1 MTTNDRFAA
10 QEIDQTI
17 RKNLA
22 KLRKPGVLTVRPG
35 FEITGDQLTGKQAI
49 VATVHTKKKPADIA
63 RGELLPA
70 KIGRFPVDVR
80 EANADQRLRVV
91 DPAAAALS
99 ELYARPEQ
107 REPSWPL
114 EREMP
119 SGKLLD
125 NPAGNP
131 PGDFRARGKATAQIY
146 AAGRRARAQSTPTQH
161 DDHGGGEPGCRLRNP
176 VEISRRHAAFAGDR
190 DVRLHVRL
198 PAE

>member
-49 VATVHTKKKPADIA
+49 VATA
-63 RGELLPA
+63 
-70 KIGRFPVDVR
+70 
-80 EANADQRLRVV
+80 
-91 DPAAAALS
+91 
-99 ELYARPEQ
+99 
-107 REPSWPL
+107 
-114 EREMP
+114 
-119 SGKLLD
+119 
-125 NPAGNP
+125 
-131 PGDFRARGKATAQIY
+131 
-146 AAGRRARAQSTPTQH
+146 
-161 DDHGGGEPGCRLRNP
+161 HGGGEPGCRLRNP

-198 PAE
+198 PAEGFPG